1 MPHCER
7 CNQSFKNF
15 KSLKQHERDSPAHA
29 TSYHNSFDDED
40 AFQQHRRGSPAHN
53 PSYECRDCD
62 RSFES
67 QNALEQHLENSTVHA
82 RPLCVRNMDYTPLHE
97 FFRSFPHFGYVPTGC
112 PSDEMQRLYRH
123 NGWRRDDPDGEDALD
138 RYRTA
143 LVQEFNEWYGN
154 NNGLIAWQ
162 GVCEVLKVRPLP
174 TSVGACRQVCF

>member
-7 CNQSFKNF
+7 CNQCFKTF
-15 KSLKQHERDSPAHA
+15 KALKQHERDSAAH
-29 TSYHNSFDDED
+29 TVSYDTAFGDEN
-40 AFQQHRRGSPAHN
+40 ALQQHQRGSPACN
-53 PSYECRDCD
+53 LSYECRDCD
-62 RSFES
+62 RSFRS
-67 QNALEQHLENSTVHA
+67 QDALQQHLENSTLHA
-82 RPLCVRNMDYTPLHE
+82 QPIAVRNTNHTSLSR
-97 FFRSFPHFGYVPTGC
+97 FFRSFPHFNYDPTAF

-123 NGWRRDDPDGEDALD
+123 YGWRRDDPDGEDALD